1 VLLEDDFAS
10 IVQAVKLGRRIFDN
24 LRKAMAYILA
34 IHVPIAG
41 MSLIPLMTGWPLV
54 FFPVHIMFLE
64 LIIDPACSIV
74 FEATPEEADL
84 MTRPPRDP
92 KRPLFGVRIVGLSL
106 LQGIIVLVIILAVY
120 GIALYRGR
128 GESAA
133 RALVF
138 TALVIANLGLIF
150 TNRSWSRTILEM
162 LRRPSPALWWVV
174 GGALGFLG
182 LVFYIP
188 ILRGLFHFS
197 PLHPVDVAVA
207 FAAGASSILWF
218 EILKLFNGRRKRL
231 KD

>member
-24 LRKAMAYILA
+24 LQKAMAYILA

-54 FFPVHIMFLE
+54 FYPVHIMFLE

-92 KRPLFGVRIVGLSL
+92 KRPLFGGRIVGLSL
-106 LQGIIVLVIILAVY
+106 LQGVIVLLITLAVY
-120 GIALYRGR
+120 GAALVRGQ
-128 GESAA
+128 GESDA

-138 TALVIANLGLIF
+138 TTLVIANLGLIF
-150 TNRSWSRTILEM
+150 TNRSWSRTIPET
-162 LRRPSPALWWVV
+162 LRSPNPALWWVV
-174 GGALGFLG
+174 GGALVFLG
-182 LVFYIP
+182 LVFYVP
-188 ILRGLFHFS
+188 FLRGLFHFA
-197 PLHPVDVAVA
+197 PLHPVDVAIGL
-207 FAAGASSILWF
+207 AAGASSILWF
-218 EILKLFNGRRKRL
+218 EVLKLFNGRRKRL
-231 KD
+231 KG